1 MPVASKLAT
10 CLKRLATGYWQLATA
25 LMPRIAVIGA
35 GNWGT
40 ALSAT
45 LAKMGHQVTL
55 WAYEREVV
63 ESIRLRHE
71 NELFM
76 PGVELPEQIAA
87 THDLGE
93 ALEGAE
99 TVVTVMPS
107 HVCRELYTA
116 MLPQLRREM
125 IFVSAT
131 KGLDIQ
137 QLMRMT
143 EIIRDVVGRNFSP
156 RLCALSGPSFAREV
170 IRGDP
175 TAIVVASEDQA
186 AARQVQREFSSR
198 ALRLYTSTDVV
209 GVEIGGAVKNVIA
222 IAAGVVEGL
231 GLGHNPTAAL
241 ITRGL
246 AEISRL
252 ACACGGHRE
261 TLAGLAG
268 MGDLVLTCTG
278 DLSRN
283 RTVGVELCRGRK
295 LADIIGA
302 MRMVAEGVK
311 TTQAT
316 VALASRH
323 GIEMPITQQVYRIL
337 EGDVT
342 PRDAIR
348 ELMERTLKQE

>member
-1 MPVASKLAT
+1 M
-10 CLKRLATGYWQLATA
+10 KRLA
-25 LMPRIAVIGA
+25 IIGA

-45 LAKMGHQVTL
+45 LAKLGHRVTL
-55 WAYEREVV
+55 WAYEPEVV
-63 ESIRLRHE
+63 ESIRSRHE

-76 PGVELPEQIAA
+76 PGSKLPESIAA
-87 THDLGE
+87 TGELSE

-99 TVVTVMPS
+99 IVLTVMPS
-107 HVCRELYTA
+107 HVCRGLYEK
-116 MLPQLRREM
+116 MLAHLRPEM

-131 KGLDIQ
+131 KGLDTLH
-137 QLMRMT
+137 LMRMS
-143 EIIRDVVGRNFSP
+143 EIIRSVVGQKFPP

-175 TAIVVASEDQA
+175 TAVVVASDDREA
-186 AARQVQREFSSR
+186 AQQVQREFSSR
-198 ALRLYTSTDVV
+198 TLRLYTSTDVV
-209 GVEIGGAVKNVIA
+209 GVEIGGSVKNVIA

-252 ACACGGHRE
+252 ACACGAKRE

-283 RTVGVELCRGRK
+283 RTVGVELGKGRK
-295 LADIIGA
+295 LPDIIGS

-316 VALASRH
+316 AALAARY
-323 GIEMPITQQVYRIL
+323 GVEMPITQQVNRVL
-337 EGDVT
+337 EGEIS

-348 ELMERTLKQE
+348 ELMERTLRDE

>member
-1 MPVASKLAT
+1 
-10 CLKRLATGYWQLATA
+10 
-25 LMPRIAVIGA
+25 MPRIAVIGA

-45 LAKMGHQVTL
+45 LAKMGHRVTL

-76 PGVELPEQIAA
+76 PGVRLPDEISA
-87 THDLGE
+87 TQDLAE
-93 ALEGAE
+93 ALASAE

-107 HVCRELYTA
+107 HVCRELYSA
-116 MLPQLRREM
+116 MLLHLRPEM

-131 KGLDIQ
+131 KGLDTQ
-137 QLMRMT
+137 RLMRMT
-143 EIIRDVVGRNFSP
+143 EIIRDVVGGKFSP
-156 RLCALSGPSFAREV
+156 RHCALSGPSFAREV

-175 TAIVVASEDQA
+175 TALVVASQDQA

-198 ALRLYTSTDVV
+198 TLRLYTSTDVV

-252 ACACGGHRE
+252 ACACGGRRE

-283 RTVGVELCRGRK
+283 RMVGVELGKGRK
-295 LADIIGA
+295 LPDIIGA

-316 VALASRH
+316 VALASRY
-323 GIEMPITQQVYRIL
+323 GVEMPITQQVHRIL